1 MADVTERALEG
12 AERHRGLDPIRA
24 EIDALC
30 ETTVAEVRRR
40 ADTYWDSYAADR
52 DDAMLAAWFVPRCWR
67 EIDYVYM
74 LGEQIRRY
82 GVRFERRHVTALAR
96 QLLDEAEHYDDVA
109 RIIERLGG
117 TPPTEPPPSAV
128 TWSRFLWDCLD
139 RHHLGAIAAWNMSET
154 AATGTLEGIVAA
166 GQRYDLP
173 DVVKTYEQIIR
184 DEKFHVGLG
193 RALLDR
199 YIADERDLAEV
210 HRAMTTMAKI
220 VVESLVAVVLGV

>member
-12 AERHRGLDPIRA
+12 AGRHRGLDPIRA

-30 ETTVAEVRRR
+30 EATVAEVRRR
-40 ADTYWDSYAADR
+40 ADAYWDSYAADR
-52 DDAMLAAWFVPRCWR
+52 DDATLAAWFVPRCWR

-96 QLLDEAEHYDDVA
+96 QLLDEAEHYDDVG

-117 TPPTEPPPSAV
+117 TVPTEPPPSAV

-139 RHHLGAIAAWNMSET
+139 RHFLGAIAAWNMSET
-154 AATGTLEGIVAA
+154 AATGTLEGILAA
-166 GQRYDLP
+166 GQKYDLP

-210 HRAMTTMAKI
+210 HRSMTTMAAI
-220 VVESLVAVVLGV
+220 VVESHVAIDLVV

>member
-12 AERHRGLDPIRA
+12 AGRHRGLDPIRA

-30 ETTVAEVRRR
+30 EATVAEVRRR
-40 ADTYWDSYAADR
+40 ADAYWDSYAADR
-52 DDAMLAAWFVPRCWR
+52 DDATLAAWFVPRCWR

-96 QLLDEAEHYDDVA
+96 QLLDEAEHYDDVG

-117 TPPTEPPPSAV
+117 TVPTEPPPSAV
-128 TWSRFLWDCLD
+128 TWSKFLWDCLD
-139 RHHLGAIAAWNMSET
+139 RHFLGAIAAWNMSET

-166 GQRYDLP
+166 GQKYDLP

-210 HRAMTTMAKI
+210 HRAMTTMAAI
-220 VVESLVAVVLGV
+220 VVESHVAIDLVV

>member
-12 AERHRGLDPIRA
+12 AERHRRLDPIRA
-24 EIDALC
+24 EIDALSAA
-30 ETTVAEVRRR
+30 TVAEVRRR
-40 ADTYWDSYAADR
+40 ADAYWESYAAER

-96 QLLDEAEHYDDVA
+96 QLLDEAEHYDDVG

-117 TPPTEPPPSAV
+117 AAPTEPPPSAA
-128 TWSRFLWDCLD
+128 TRRRLLWECFD
-139 RHHLGAIAAWNMSET
+139 RHFLGAIAAWNMSEP

-166 GQRYDLP
+166 GQR
-173 DVVKTYEQIIR
+173 
-184 DEKFHVGLG
+184 
-193 RALLDR
+193 
-199 YIADERDLAEV
+199 
-210 HRAMTTMAKI
+210 
-220 VVESLVAVVLGV
+220 

>member
-30 ETTVAEVRRR
+30 TATVAEVRRR
-40 ADTYWDSYAADR
+40 ADGYWDTYAAER
-52 DDAMLAAWFVPRCWR
+52 DDATLAAWFVPRCWR

-96 QLLDEAEHYDDVA
+96 QLLDEAEHYDDVG

-117 TPPTEPPPSAV
+117 TVPTEPPPSAV

-139 RHHLGAIAAWNMSET
+139 RHFLGAIAAWNMSET

-166 GQRYDLP
+166 GRKYELP

-184 DEKFHVGLG
+184 DERFHVGLG

-199 YIADERDLAEV
+199 YSADERDLAEV
-210 HRAMTTMAKI
+210 HRAMTTMAAI
-220 VVESLVAVVLGV
+220 VVESHVAIDLVV

>member
-12 AERHRGLDPIRA
+12 AGRHRGLDPIRT

-30 ETTVAEVRRR
+30 EATVAEVRRR
-40 ADTYWDSYAADR
+40 ADAYWDSYAADR
-52 DDAMLAAWFVPRCWR
+52 DDATLAAWFVPRCWR

-96 QLLDEAEHYDDVA
+96 QLLDEAEHYDDVG

-117 TPPTEPPPSAV
+117 TVPTEPPPSAV
-128 TWSRFLWDCLD
+128 TWSTFLWDCLD
-139 RHHLGAIAAWNMSET
+139 RHFLGAIAAWNMSET

-166 GQRYDLP
+166 GQKYDLP

-210 HRAMTTMAKI
+210 HRAMTTMAAI
-220 VVESLVAVVLGV
+220 VVESHVAIDLVV

>member
-12 AERHRGLDPIRA
+12 AGRHRGLDPIRA

-30 ETTVAEVRRR
+30 EATVAEVRRR
-40 ADTYWDSYAADR
+40 ADAYWDSYAADR
-52 DDAMLAAWFVPRCWR
+52 DDATLAAWFVPRCWR

-96 QLLDEAEHYDDVA
+96 QLLDEAEHYDDVG

-117 TPPTEPPPSAV
+117 AVPIEPPPSAV
-128 TWSRFLWDCLD
+128 TWSTFLWDCLD
-139 RHHLGAIAAWNMSET
+139 RHFLGAIAAWNMSET

-166 GQRYDLP
+166 GQKYDLP

-210 HRAMTTMAKI
+210 HRAMTTMAAI
-220 VVESLVAVVLGV
+220 VVESHVAIDLVV

>member
-12 AERHRGLDPIRA
+12 AGRHRGLDPIRA

-30 ETTVAEVRRR
+30 EATVAEVRRR
-40 ADTYWDSYAADR
+40 ADAYWDSYAADR
-52 DDAMLAAWFVPRCWR
+52 DDATLAAWFVPRCWR

-96 QLLDEAEHYDDVA
+96 QLLDEAEHYDDVG

-117 TPPTEPPPSAV
+117 TVPTEPPPSAV

-139 RHHLGAIAAWNMSET
+139 RHFLGAIAAWNMSET

-166 GQRYDLP
+166 GQKYDLP

-220 VVESLVAVVLGV
+220 VVESHVAIDLVV

>member
-30 ETTVAEVRRR
+30 DATVAEVRRR
-40 ADTYWDSYAADR
+40 ADAYWDSYAADR
-52 DDAMLAAWFVPRCWR
+52 DEATLAAWFVPRCWR

-96 QLLDEAEHYDDVA
+96 QLLDEAEHYDDVG

-117 TPPTEPPPSAV
+117 TVPTEPPPSAV
-128 TWSRFLWDCLD
+128 TWSKFLWDCLD
-139 RHHLGAIAAWNMSET
+139 RHFLGAIAAWNMSET

-166 GQRYDLP
+166 GQKYDLP

-210 HRAMTTMAKI
+210 HRAMTTMAAI
-220 VVESLVAVVLGV
+220 VVESHVAIDLVV

>member
-1 MADVTERALEG
+1 MADVTERAFEG

-30 ETTVAEVRRR
+30 TATVAEVRRR
-40 ADTYWDSYAADR
+40 ADGYWDTYAAER
-52 DDAMLAAWFVPRCWR
+52 DDATLAAWFVPRCWR

-96 QLLDEAEHYDDVA
+96 QLLDEAEHYDDVG

-117 TPPTEPPPSAV
+117 TVPTEPPPSAV

-139 RHHLGAIAAWNMSET
+139 RHFLGAIAAWNMSET

-166 GQRYDLP
+166 GRKYELP

-184 DEKFHVGLG
+184 DERFHVGLG

-210 HRAMTTMAKI
+210 HRAMTTMAAI
-220 VVESLVAVVLGV
+220 VVESHVAIDLVV